1 MRMRAGHTGRLLGL
15 PPATAARREKSKKD
29 KSREKRAT
37 KFTVPHSCPMLRTR
51 VFIVWEINE
60 LTGEQ
65 GTWPEGVMSKLLHPP
80 QLLLLGL
87 MIDGTSCS
95 LLQEAPLAGGTGEGH
110 LVHLLESP
118 TRCWTSCI
126 WSRVQT
132 EGRQPCI
139 LIPALLLATWPWE
152 GHCLLWVSIS

>member
-1 MRMRAGHTGRLLGL
+1 M
-15 PPATAARREKSKKD
+15 P
-29 KSREKRAT
+29 
-37 KFTVPHSCPMLRTR
+37 RTR
-51 VFIVWEINE
+51 DFIVWEIKE

-87 MIDGTSCS
+87 MFDGTSCS
-95 LLQEAPLAGGTGEGH
+95 ILQEAPLAGGTGEGH
-110 LVHLLESP
+110 LVHLLEAP
-118 TRCWTSCI
+118 TRCWTPCL

-139 LIPALLLATWPWE
+139 LILALLLATWPWA
-152 GHCLLWVSIS
+152 GHWLALGLNFLISEMGLLHMTSRNCGSATSACETLSMVPLYRKETEAQRGPDQC